1 MIEKLREK
9 ITLASEMASIVSA
22 FPVVGSGIVF
32 LSSQSTI
39 ALYLCFG
46 FFAIGAVARI
56 IASRV
61 AARQSALAQRAQDEH
76 HDLCSTISL
85 QYYNFMRTLSA
96 GKAKM
101 AFSMESG
108 LYVQHPGEL
117 VDDTVRVLEEAVEAL
132 SNLLTRWTGRTVC
145 ACVKLVELDNE
156 GSGPYDGVVS
166 TWARSVNSGHS
177 RLLATDENEIRVSQN
192 TDFKKI
198 LGFNSD
204 GRIQGPFYCGNLI
217 EYAKRMEAAGE
228 KYENSTSNWQRKYRA
243 TIVVPICADRMSLA
257 SSHTGERAGEV
268 QPIVGFLCVDTM
280 SELAFPDE
288 MEVPYVNL
296 MTTFA
301 DGLYTVIAKYKDCEN
316 RVQSASR

>member
-1 MIEKLREK
+1 MTAKMREK
-9 ITLASEMASIVSA
+9 IALASEAASIVSA
-22 FPVVGSGIVF
+22 IPVAWSGIVF
-32 LSSQSTI
+32 LSSQSRI

-46 FFAIGAVARI
+46 FFVIGFVARI
-56 IASRV
+56 VVSRIAAS
-61 AARQSALAQRAQDEH
+61 QSASAQRAQDERR
-76 HDLCSTISL
+76 DLCNAVSL
-85 QYYNFMRTLSA
+85 QYYSFMRSLSA

-101 AFSMESG
+101 ALRMEKG
-108 LYVQHPGEL
+108 LYIQHPGEL
-117 VDDTVRVLEEAVEAL
+117 VDDTVRILEEAVEAL

-145 ACVKLVELDNE
+145 ACVKLVEFDNE
-156 GSGPYDGVVS
+156 GSGPYDGIVS

-177 RLLATDENEIRVSQN
+177 RLLAADEDEIRVSQN

-198 LGFNSD
+198 LGFNDD
-204 GRIQGPFYCGNLI
+204 GRIQGPFYCGNLV
-217 EYAKRMEAAGE
+217 EYAERMEAAGE

-257 SSHTGERAGEV
+257 HSNTAERAGEV
-268 QPIVGFLCVDTM
+268 QPVVGFLCVDTM